1 MKKYI
6 LTIFIS
12 LLVGFLL
19 SNYIIKE
26 YDSSIISVFNDKKT
40 VYLIQQGVYSSLD
53 SMKENTSNLSEYIYT
68 NVDNLYYVYVGITFD
83 IENTNKI
90 QQIYDFETIV
100 KNNVITDSELIKYIE
115 KYDLILKETND
126 KNTIKEIVKNVLKK
140 YKGEVHHFMD
150 DYEEKI

>member
-53 SMKENTSNLSEYIYT
+53 SMKENTSSLSEYIYT

-140 YKGEVHHFMD
+140 YKGE
-150 DYEEKI
+150 

>member
-90 QQIYDFETIV
+90 QQIYDVLVYKKIYCIFE
-100 KNNVITDSELIKYIE
+100 
-115 KYDLILKETND
+115 
-126 KNTIKEIVKNVLKK
+126 
-140 YKGEVHHFMD
+140 G
-150 DYEEKI
+150 

>member
-26 YDSSIISVFNDKKT
+26 YDSSIISVFSDKKT
-40 VYLIQQGVYSSLD
+40 AYLIQQGVYSSLD

-140 YKGEVHHFMD
+140 YKGEWS
-150 DYEEKI
+150 Y

>member
-140 YKGEVHHFMD
+140 YKGE
-150 DYEEKI
+150 

>member
-26 YDSSIISVFNDKKT
+26 YDSSIISVFSDKKT
-40 VYLIQQGVYSSLD
+40 AYLIQQGVYSSLD

-140 YKGEVHHFMD
+140 YKGE
-150 DYEEKI
+150 

>member
-90 QQIYDFETIV
+90 QQIYDFENIV

-140 YKGEVHHFMD
+140 YKGE
-150 DYEEKI
+150 

>member
-19 SNYIIKE
+19 SNYKIKE

-140 YKGEVHHFMD
+140 YKGE
-150 DYEEKI
+150 

>member
-26 YDSSIISVFNDKKT
+26 YDSSSISVFNDKKT

-140 YKGEVHHFMD
+140 YKGE
-150 DYEEKI
+150 